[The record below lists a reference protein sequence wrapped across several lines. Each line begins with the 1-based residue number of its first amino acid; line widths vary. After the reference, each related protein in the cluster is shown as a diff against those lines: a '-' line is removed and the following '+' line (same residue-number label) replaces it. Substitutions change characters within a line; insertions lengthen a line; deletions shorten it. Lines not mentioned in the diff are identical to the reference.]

1 MNWINTSPVMR
12 DHVTVD
18 EAQAAQITGLTTAAL
33 AKLRRDKQGP
43 ETTQS
48 PLTEGKRYQ
57 VDSLHRWLASQEVQ

>member
-33 AKLRRDKQGP
+33 AKLRRDMLQ
-43 ETTQS
+43 QWADH
-48 PLTEGKRYQ
+48 LDDQR
-57 VDSLHRWLASQEVQ
+57 DSIYNSVSAAQLL